1 MHGMASNVN
10 TALNVG
16 GSQASGTM
24 NKSSF
29 IMIEV
34 LA

>member
-1 MHGMASNVN
+1 MASNVN